1 MRMSTANTLIGLGAL
16 MLASGTQAHQIWY
29 EHTPGQPLTL
39 YYGEYDK
46 NMLEVTPGGLDR
58 FRQLKG
64 WSAAN
69 PLPAP
74 ALGLSLGLQRQSF
87 SVGHQ
92 PRADE
97 SLLAQDSQY
106 PLFDLHEGGKTLK
119 THWTP
124 ATRWVGDLRARQP
137 ELALD
142 IVPTGV
148 AAAGKAQFQVFY
160 ELKPLAAQEVIL
172 ETGSGEVFTQT
183 SDQDGKVSFAL
194 PWQGTY
200 VVAAEYK
207 DRTPGTRQGPD
218 SQAEA
223 YDLKSFSSTL
233 SFHQPQGK
241 PPLPRAPSTLP
252 ASEVARLKK
261 QS

>member
-16 MLASGTQAHQIWY
+16 MLASATQAHQIWY

-74 ALGLSLGLQRQSF
+74 ALLLSLQRQSF

-137 ELALD
+137 ELTLD

-148 AAAGKAQFQVFY
+148 AAAGQAQFQVFY
-160 ELKPLAAQEVIL
+160 GLKPLAAQEVIL

-241 PPLPRAPSTLP
+241 PPLPRAPATLP